1 MALLSVGNFHPFDK
15 IKHQKQSRQLD
26 DFARGDFSS
35 VAAEL
40 LSAYENTTGMQ
51 ERYVPLVEHYVDE
64 LSGLYDAP
72 VRRTW
77 SAGAERFEAVYAD
90 SGLDAAFAEVEAVG
104 RVQRTALCL
113 MLPDGIGKVR
123 PLVLRPWQVEIDCG
137 DPMRADDVQAA
148 DKVTIQVPQQVAA
161 GQVIYGELVLTKSS
175 IYREMRA
182 ERLPVYGESIAN
194 PFAGGRYP
202 LAVLR
207 VSKPE
212 LGRFFAPV
220 NEPLLNL
227 QVALCLQESDTEHL
241 IRYQAYGQK
250 VIEGASHAQA
260 VDAVQVGPDKIW
272 ALVASDPTAQA
283 PKLTIVGKDPP
294 ISQIVTWQESRI
306 RLFANMLGIS
316 ADAFLRVNTA
326 LTASARLFADQD
338 RKAIRDKVRPK
349 MVAFEQQALRA
360 VADVVNLSAAG
371 QVDTSRLSVDI
382 RWSDNVPSVDPLH
395 DAQAT
400 KMRIEQGLTSTP
412 EIVAEDK
419 GISRDAAMAV
429 VQTNLAETAALAD
442 SETAGAVQDTAL
454 NGAQVTALADIVQR
468 VAGGLLPGAAAEV
481 MIAAAFPL
489 LPDGAA
495 ATMVSAAAAFTVPPD
510 ASLPDVP
517 GV

>member
-1 MALLSVGNFHPFDK
+1 MALLSVGNFHPFDQ

-35 VAAEL
+35 IAAEL
-40 LSAYENTTGMQ
+40 QTAYQNTTGMQ
-51 ERYVPLVEHYVDE
+51 ERFVPLVERYVDE
-64 LSGLYDAP
+64 LAGLYDAP
-72 VRRTW
+72 VQRTW
-77 SAGAERFEAVYAD
+77 SAGAERFADVYAD
-90 SGLDAAFAEVEAVG
+90 SGLDDAFAEVEGVG

-123 PLVLRPWQVEIDCG
+123 PLVLRPWQVEVECG
-137 DPMRADDVQAA
+137 DPMRAADVQAA
-148 DKVTIQVPQQVAA
+148 DRVTVQVPQQVAS
-161 GQVIYGELVLTKSS
+161 GQVIWGEMVFTRGE
-175 IYREMRA
+175 IYRELRA
-182 ERLPVYGESIAN
+182 AKVPVYGADTSN
-194 PFAGGRYP
+194 PFPGGRYP

-207 VSKPE
+207 VTKPE

-250 VIEGASHAQA
+250 VIEGATHAQA
-260 VDAVQVGPDKIW
+260 VDAVQMGPDKIW
-272 ALVASDPTAQA
+272 ALVSSDPTAPA

-306 RLFANMLGIS
+306 RLFASMLGIS

-360 VADVVNLSAAG
+360 VADVVNLTAAATMDASAI
-371 QVDTSRLSVDI
+371 SVAI
-382 RWSDNVPSVDPLH
+382 KWSDNVPSVDPLH

-400 KMRIEQGLTSTP
+400 NMRIAQGLTTAA
-412 EIVAEDK
+412 EIIAEDK
-419 GISRDAAMAV
+419 GITREAALELV
-429 VQTNLAETAALAD
+429 RRNLAETASLVPD
-442 SETAGAVQDTAL
+442 E
-454 NGAQVTALADIVQR
+454 
-468 VAGGLLPGAAAEV
+468 PGA
-481 MIAAAFPL
+481 
-489 LPDGAA
+489 
-495 ATMVSAAAAFTVPPD
+495 
-510 ASLPDVP
+510 
-517 GV
+517 

>member
-1 MALLSVGNFHPFDK
+1 
-15 IKHQKQSRQLD
+15 
-26 DFARGDFSS
+26 
-35 VAAEL
+35 
-40 LSAYENTTGMQ
+40 
-51 ERYVPLVEHYVDE
+51 
-64 LSGLYDAP
+64 
-72 VRRTW
+72 
-77 SAGAERFEAVYAD
+77 
-90 SGLDAAFAEVEAVG
+90 
-104 RVQRTALCL
+104 VQRTALCL

-371 QVDTSRLSVDI
+371 QVEVLRPNGFVYKVYINCSS
-382 RWSDNVPSVDPLH
+382 
-395 DAQAT
+395 
-400 KMRIEQGLTSTP
+400 
-412 EIVAEDK
+412 
-419 GISRDAAMAV
+419 
-429 VQTNLAETAALAD
+429 
-442 SETAGAVQDTAL
+442 SE
-454 NGAQVTALADIVQR
+454 
-468 VAGGLLPGAAAEV
+468 
-481 MIAAAFPL
+481 F
-489 LPDGAA
+489 
-495 ATMVSAAAAFTVPPD
+495 
-510 ASLPDVP
+510 
-517 GV
+517 